1 MLELAFA
8 SLAWRSAPMPG
19 AGPVEM
25 ALLPR
30 LPDSGF
36 RAFVR
41 FPAGWSRPDRGHY
54 AVPEEFLV
62 LEGEL
67 SLNGRN
73 WKAGDLAWVRAWQLR
88 RDLQSAPG
96 CLVFAWFGGTPR
108 WLPGAPAARPGDG
121 PAHRTSIEG
130 RELVRLLPGA
140 VRETLNLDDYTWRA
154 TPA

>member
-1 MLELAFA
+1 
-8 SLAWRSAPMPG
+8 MPG
-19 AGPVEM
+19 ASPVSM
-25 ALLPR
+25 ALLPK
-30 LPDSGF
+30 LPDNAF

-41 FPAGWSRPDRGHY
+41 FPEEWSRPDVGHY

-62 LEGEL
+62 LEGVL
-67 SLNGRN
+67 SLNGKL
-73 WKAGDLAWVRAWQLR
+73 WKKGDLVWIPAWHRR
-88 RDLQSAPG
+88 RDLGARPG